1 MMKERKENG
10 RINRLQVEVFYDN
23 TSHEFFID
31 ITDPNDFLAPY
42 TIGAFGTLDEALR
55 YTYTT
60 LDKPTGVVEVVG
72 LSTGNITFTLE
83 PLKSSPWPEVA
94 KKDNVVD
101 IRSKNGKD
109 K

>member
-10 RINRLQVEVFYDN
+10 RITRLQIEVFYDN
-23 TSHEFFID
+23 SSEEFFID
-31 ITDPNDFLAPY
+31 ITDPTNRITPY
-42 TIGAFGTLDEALR
+42 TIGAFATLDEALR

-60 LDKPTGVVEVVG
+60 LDQPIGIVEVVG

>member
-1 MMKERKENG
+1 MKERKENG
-10 RINRLQVEVFYDN
+10 RITRLQIEVFYDN
-23 TSHEFFID
+23 SSEEFFID
-31 ITDPNDFLAPY
+31 ITDPTNRMSPY

-60 LDKPTGVVEVVG
+60 LDQPIGIVEVVG
-72 LSTGNITFTLE
+72 LSTGDITFTLE
-83 PLKSSPWPEVA
+83 PLNSSPWHEVA

-101 IRSKNGKD
+101 IRSKHDED

>member
-1 MMKERKENG
+1 MKERKENG
-10 RINRLQVEVFYDN
+10 RITRLQIEVFYD
-23 TSHEFFID
+23 TSSEEFFID
-31 ITDPNDFLAPY
+31 ITDPTNRITPY

-60 LDKPTGVVEVVG
+60 LDQPIGIVEVVG

-83 PLKSSPWPEVA
+83 PLKSSPWAEVA

>member
-1 MMKERKENG
+1 MMKGRKENG
-10 RINRLQVEVFYDN
+10 RINRLQVEVFYN
-23 TSHEFFID
+23 STSHEFFID
-31 ITDPNDFLAPY
+31 ITDPNNFINPY
-42 TIGAFGTLDEALR
+42 TIGAFVSLDEALR

-60 LDKPTGVVEVVG
+60 IDKPIGIVEVVG
-72 LSTGNITFTLE
+72 LSTGDITFTLE
-83 PLKSSPWPEVA
+83 PLKASPWPKVD